1 MIFFLLDKK
10 QKQSTISK
18 GLRVAI
24 MLGFFVLKRKY
35 FFLEK
40 LFFFLKKNPI
50 NLKNERSML
59 SHLHSRLMS
68 IKKQKG
74 R

>member
-24 MLGFFVLKRKY
+24 MLGFFVLKKKKW
-35 FFLEK
+35 L
-40 LFFFLKKNPI
+40 LFF
-50 NLKNERSML
+50 
-59 SHLHSRLMS
+59 SRK
-68 IKKQKG
+68 IVFFF
-74 R
+74 